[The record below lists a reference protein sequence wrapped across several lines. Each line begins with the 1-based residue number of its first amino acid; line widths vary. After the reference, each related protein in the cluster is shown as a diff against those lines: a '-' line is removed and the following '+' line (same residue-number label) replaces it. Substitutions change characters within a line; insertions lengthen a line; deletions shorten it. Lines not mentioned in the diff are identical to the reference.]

1 MVVIVTEEGII
12 RKTGNK
18 TFMLQ
23 LAAQIDDGE
32 DVNFDEVLE
41 PHDINS
47 LMKVHTI
54 YYYMHE
60 TKVALN
66 FNSIQNY
73 QNYVCLNVYS
83 NMLNNF
89 TLLII
94 DENMLQRF

>member
-1 MVVIVTEEGII
+1 MTEEGII

-47 LMKVHTI
+47 LMKV
-54 YYYMHE
+54 
-60 TKVALN
+60 
-66 FNSIQNY
+66 SR
-73 QNYVCLNVYS
+73 NVHHRD
-83 NMLNNF
+83 
-89 TLLII
+89 LL
-94 DENMLQRF
+94 